1 MSGSVL
7 VTGAAGFVGAH
18 AVLALLESGR
28 DVVAVDNL
36 SSGGAAGRAMVPS
49 EALFLRGD
57 FADTAALARVFSGR
71 EISAVVH
78 MAASVSVP
86 ESMARPLVYWRNNVA
101 KTLALAQFCVSRG
114 VRRFVFSSSA
124 AVYGEGA
131 EAPLR
136 EDFRLSPMNPY
147 GATKMTG
154 ERIFSDLAR
163 ATGKEGGGGGI
174 GVVSLRYFNVAGA
187 DALGRAGDPK
197 RGGGGLFKAAMECA
211 TGAREALAI
220 CGTDFPT
227 ADGSAVR
234 DYIHV
239 SDVAAANVLALDY
252 LERRMGGGGGTVGSG
267 ETVGSDG
274 PDGTVGSGGTNGV
287 GGTGGTG
294 GICEVFNCGLGRG
307 FSVREV
313 AESALRISGGSF
325 RIEEAGR
332 RLGDPASLTADAEKI
347 GRELGFVPKFPE
359 LDDMIKTALAWERK
373 MQTERGEG

>member
-163 ATGKEGGGGGI
+163 ATGKEGGGWRELESFRCDISMWRG
-174 GVVSLRYFNVAGA
+174 RTRWAG
-187 DALGRAGDPK
+187 
-197 RGGGGLFKAAMECA
+197 RG
-211 TGAREALAI
+211 TR
-220 CGTDFPT
+220 
-227 ADGSAVR
+227 S
-234 DYIHV
+234 
-239 SDVAAANVLALDY
+239 
-252 LERRMGGGGGTVGSG
+252 GGGGGCSRRRWNAR
-267 ETVGSDG
+267 
-274 PDGTVGSGGTNGV
+274 PA
-287 GGTGGTG
+287 
-294 GICEVFNCGLGRG
+294 R
-307 FSVREV
+307 
-313 AESALRISGGSF
+313 
-325 RIEEAGR
+325 GR
-332 RLGDPASLTADAEKI
+332 RWRFAGPTSRRRTAARF
-347 GRELGFVPKFPE
+347 GTTF
-359 LDDMIKTALAWERK
+359 M
-373 MQTERGEG
+373 

>member
-163 ATGKEGGGGGI
+163 ATGKEGGGGV

-187 DALGRAGDPK
+187 DAAGRAGDPK

-252 LERRMGGGGGTVGSG
+252 LEQRMGGGGGTVGSG
-267 ETVGSDG
+267 
-274 PDGTVGSGGTNGV
+274 GTNGV
-287 GGTGGTG
+287 GGTG

-347 GRELGFVPKFPE
+347 GRELGFAPKFPE

-373 MQTERGEG
+373 MRAERGEG